1 MRTLLLT
8 VALLFVSAANA
19 QDQRNLT
26 TDQPQ
31 ATDAKPA
38 GMGAKPAD
46 AATAPPE
53 KKKPVAKK
61 RETDEQKARRIAK
74 KYGVTW

>member
-19 QDQRNLT
+19 NEQRSLT
-26 TDQPQ
+26 TGQSQ
-31 ATDAKPA
+31 ATE
-38 GMGAKPAD
+38 AKPAD
-46 AATAPPE
+46 TATRPVE
-53 KKKPVAKK
+53 KKKRVAKK

>member
-19 QDQRNLT
+19 NEQRSLT
-26 TDQPQ
+26 TGQSQ
-31 ATDAKPA
+31 AR
-38 GMGAKPAD
+38 PAD
-46 AATAPPE
+46 TETRPAE
-53 KKKPVAKK
+53 KKKPVTKK